1 MENTK
6 NKKSVFDGFTNLYE
20 LSKTLRFELKPV
32 GDTQKMLDDAD
43 VFGKDKIIKDKYEQT
58 KPFIDRLHREF
69 IDEALIG
76 TSLSDLKKYKEVL
89 DNWKNNKKDKE
100 VQKALKKEE
109 ERLRKEIV
117 SFFDKTAKDWAEKKY
132 ADLGLKKKD
141 IEILFEERIFDVLK
155 KRYGNEDESFLTDSN
170 SVFIKDENGGK
181 ISIFDEWKGFVGYF
195 TKFQQT
201 RKNFYVDGGT
211 ETAIAT
217 RIIDQ
222 NLKRFCDNLEDF
234 KKIKGKISDF
244 SEIERNFARQLGDVF
259 SLDFYNQCL
268 LQKGIDVYKEILGGK
283 TLDNGEKLR
292 GINEL
297 VNEYRQKNKGEK
309 LPFLKLLDKQIAS
322 EKEKFVIGI
331 ENDEK
336 LPEALQRF
344 YNTAEEK
351 TKILETLFTDF
362 VSHNEKYDLNK
373 IYISREALNTI
384 THKWII
390 DGHKF
395 EGLLYGA
402 MKGDKPTGLDYNRKE
417 DSYKFPDFIALNYV
431 KAGFEQVDF
440 GEKIWKEKYYKNE
453 ENKKGFLT
461 GEESFFEQ
469 FLHIFSF
476 EFNSLFE
483 NEITD
488 EKGKAVKMG
497 YNLFKNDF
505 EKLISQKSFAVN
517 PESKIIIKNFADN
530 VLWIYQMA
538 KYFAVEKERG
548 WDDNYE
554 LDDFYTN
561 PDFGYKK
568 FYENAYEEIIKVYNN
583 LRNYLTKKPYS
594 EEKWK
599 LNFENPTLANGFD
612 KNKESDNSAVILRR
626 DGKYYLGI
634 MSKGNNKIFDD
645 RNKSKFFEN
654 IDSGKY
660 EKIVYKY
667 LPDAAK
673 MIPKCTTQLKDV
685 KNHFDNS
692 RDDFFV
698 SKSFIEPLRITKRIF
713 DLNNIQYDKTDIK
726 KIVIGE
732 DKGTKMFQKEYYKL
746 SNDFDSYKSALIDWI
761 DFCKDF
767 ISKYESTKDFDVSS
781 FKKTKDYDSLD
792 KFYNDVARITYKISF
807 QDISKDYIDQK
818 NQNSELYL
826 FEIHNKDWNLKDGK
840 EKTGAKNLHTLYF
853 ENLFS
858 DKNISKNFPLKLN
871 GQAELFFRPKT
882 SESKLEYKIWDT
894 QKKIWKKAKIK
905 SNDSVIDHKRYSEDK
920 LFFHCPV
927 TLNRETGSIFGFNNH
942 INNFLADNKDINI
955 IGIDRGEKHLAYY
968 SVIDQN
974 GKKIDGGSFNIV
986 NGIKYASKLEKKA
999 NERESARRD
1008 WQAVEGIKD
1017 MKRGYISQIVR
1028 ELADLA
1034 IKHNAIIVLEDL
1046 NMRFKQIR
1054 GGIEKSIYQQLE
1066 KALIDKLSFL
1076 VDKGEKDPEK
1086 AGHLLKAYQLCAP
1099 FESFKDM
1106 GKQTGILFYTQ
1117 ASYTSKT
1124 CPKCGFRK
1132 NNNKFYFE
1140 GNIEKAKDV
1149 LRKIKSFEYDEKNKC
1164 FNLSYCL
1171 SDFMSKEDIE
1181 RNKKQKRDN
1190 ALFPEIERKNEFN
1203 LTTKDAI
1210 RYRWHDKNTERGKS
1224 FEFGES
1230 EYVESGEKEEKNT
1243 KRGVVKQYDLT
1254 KCLVGLFEGDE
1265 AKKNGLDYKQNLL
1278 EKLISE
1284 KFNSKFYSRLFGYL
1298 NLIFEI
1304 RNSISG
1310 TEIDY
1315 IDCPECGFH
1324 TDKSDDIKNGD
1335 DNGAYNIARKGIM
1348 ILEKIKQYKKKNGS
1362 LDKLGWGDL
1371 FIDIEEWDK
1380 FSQTVSTSKN
1390 SKWNPTSKFQK

>member
-1 MENTK
+1 MADKTK
-6 NKKSVFDGFTNLYE
+6 NQFKSFADFTNLYE
-20 LSKTLRFELKPV
+20 LSKTLRFELRPV
-32 GDTQKMLDDAD
+32 KNTQKMLDEAD
-43 VFGKDKIIKDKYEQT
+43 VFGKDKIIKEKYQKT

-69 IDEALIG
+69 VDE
-76 TSLSDLKKYKEVL
+76 SLGEKSLTELKKYFDALK
-89 DNWKNNKKDKE
+89 NWENNKKDKE
-100 VQKALKKEE
+100 VQKSLKKEKD
-109 ERLRKEIV
+109 RLRKEIV
-117 SFFDKTAKDWAEKKY
+117 SFFNKTAKDWAEKKY
-132 ADLGLKKKD
+132 IDLGLKNKD
-141 IEILFEERIFDVLK
+141 IGFLFEEDVFDVLK

-170 SVFIKDENGGK
+170 GVFIKDENGGK

-201 RKNFYVDGGT
+201 RKNFYADDGT

-222 NLKRFCDNLEDF
+222 NLKRFCENLEDF

-244 SEIERNFARQLGDVF
+244 SEIERNFGKAIGDVF

-268 LQKGIDVYKEILGGK
+268 LQKGIDAYNEILGGK
-283 TLDNGEKLR
+283 TLDSGGKLR

-322 EKEKFVIGI
+322 EKEKFIIGI

-336 LPEALQRF
+336 LFEILKDF
-344 YNTAEEK
+344 FETAEEK
-351 TKILETLFTDF
+351 TNILKNLFSDF
-362 VSHNEKYDLNK
+362 VSHNEKYDLSK
-373 IYISREALNTI
+373 IYISREALNTV

-395 EGLLYGA
+395 ESLLYGA
-402 MKGDKPTGLDYNRKE
+402 MKKDKPTGLNYDKKE
-417 DSYKFPDFIALNYV
+417 DSYKFPDFIALNYI
-431 KAGFEQVDF
+431 KAGLEQVDL
-440 GEKIWKEKYYKNE
+440 GEKIWKDKYYKNE
-453 ENKKGFLT
+453 ENKKGFLIGKET
-461 GEESFFEQ
+461 AFEQ
-469 FLHIFSF
+469 FLQIFNH

-483 NEITD
+483 SETTNENGSALKI
-488 EKGKAVKMG
+488 G
-497 YNLFKNDF
+497 YNVFKNDF
-505 EKLISQKSFAVN
+505 EKLINQKSFAVN
-517 PESKIIIKNFADN
+517 SESKIIIKNFADN

-538 KYFAVEKERG
+538 KYFAVEKKRG

-568 FYENAYEEIIKVYNN
+568 FYENAYEEIIKVYND

-599 LNFENPTLANGFD
+599 LNFENPTLANGWD
-612 KNKESDNSAVILRR
+612 KNKESDNSAVILRKK
-626 DGKYYLGI
+626 GKYYLGL
-634 MSKGNNKIFDD
+634 MRKGNNKIFDD
-645 RNKSKFFEN
+645 RNKSKFSE
-654 IDSGKY
+654 DDDGEKY

-767 ISKYESTKDFDVSS
+767 ISKYESAKDFDVSS

-792 KFYNDVARITYKISF
+792 KFYNDVAKITYKISF

-818 NQNSELYL
+818 NQNGELYL

-840 EKTGAKNLHTLYF
+840 EKVGAKNLHTLYF

-858 DKNISKNFPLKLN
+858 DGNIVNNFPIKLN

-882 SESKLEYKIWDT
+882 EIDKLGIKIDKSG
-894 QKKIWKKAKIK
+894 KKVV
-905 SNDSVIDHKRYSEDK
+905 NRKRYSEDK
-920 LFFHCPV
+920 IFFHCPV
-927 TLNRETGSIFGFNNH
+927 TLNRETGSIFRFNNH
-942 INNFLADNKDINI
+942 INNFLAGNKDINI

-974 GKKIDGGSFNIV
+974 GKKIDGGSFNTV
-986 NGIKYASKLEKKA
+986 NGIEYASKLEKKA

-1017 MKRGYISQIVR
+1017 MKKGYISQIVR

-1034 IKHNAIIVLEDL
+1034 INHNAIIVLEDL

-1054 GGIEKSIYQQLE
+1054 GGLKEKSIYQQLE

-1076 VDKGEKDPEK
+1076 VDKGERNPEK
-1086 AGHLLKAYQLCAP
+1086 AGHLLRAYQLCAP

-1124 CPKCGFRK
+1124 CPECGFRK

-1140 GNIEKAKDV
+1140 GNIEKAKDA
-1149 LRKIKSFEYDEKNKC
+1149 LKKLKSFEYDEKNKC

-1171 SDFMSKEDIE
+1171 SDFVSKEEIE
-1181 RNKKQKRDN
+1181 RGKKQKREN

-1224 FEFGES
+1224 FEFGEI
-1230 EYVESGEKEEKNT
+1230 EYIEEGTKDEKNT

-1254 KCLVGLFEGDE
+1254 KCLIGLFESDE
-1265 AKKNGLDYKQNLL
+1265 AKKNDLDYKQNLL

-1284 KFNSKFYSRLFGYL
+1284 KFNSKFYSKLFGYL

-1304 RNSISG
+1304 RNGISE

-1315 IDCPECGFH
+1315 ISCPECGFH
-1324 TDKSDDIKNGD
+1324 SDKSSDIKNGD

-1362 LDKLGWGDL
+1362 LDKIGWGDL
-1371 FIDIEEWDK
+1371 FISIEEWDK
-1380 FSQTVSTSKN
+1380 FTQQHGQLHSHL
-1390 SKWNPTSKFQK
+1390 